1 MRLLAGFIALGL
13 FAVAAP
19 LRAADEPEKLVQ
31 ELLKTLENVETKLK
45 KIDGK
50 GAATKALTEIKDFA
64 KQIDQLRERSE
75 KLKID
80 PKQEQELLNQYKDKL
95 FELGARIGK
104 EMTRL
109 EGVDGAKEVI
119 EEMKKMAEK
128 MGLPTEEP
136 KEKKK

>member
-1 MRLLAGFIALGL
+1 MRLLAGCIALCL

-19 LRAADEPEKLVQ
+19 SRAADEPEKLVQ

-50 GAATKALTEIKDFA
+50 ETAAKAVTEIKDFA

-80 PKQEQELLNQYKDKL
+80 PKQEEELLNKYKDKI

-109 EGVDGAKEVI
+109 EGVDGAKDVI
-119 EEMKKMAEK
+119 EEMKKLAEK

-136 KEKKK
+136 KKKK

>member
-1 MRLLAGFIALGL
+1 MRLLAGFAALCL

-19 LRAADEPEKLVQ
+19 VRAADEPEKLVQ
-31 ELLKTLENVETKLK
+31 DLLKTLENVEAKLK

-50 GAATKALTEIKDFA
+50 EAAAKALTEVKDYV
-64 KQIDQLRERSE
+64 KQVDQLRERSE
-75 KLKID
+75 KLKVD
-80 PKQEQELLNQYKDKL
+80 PKQEEELLNKYKDKL